1 MEPPFSCF
9 NFVGKSFDGLPA
21 IHRCFSLA
29 RAFGAKTFIIEKIP
43 GAGFI
48 NNENKEL
55 HNLFSS
61 YSCGNLL
68 RISFWNN
75 KLSSQDDILK
85 STNKHLIGYMI
96 AKLDVINNNKKWH
109 IFEAVFT
116 KYNHNHNCVPNQSS
130 FSIAVCK
137 KEFLISGI
145 LYCQQNGLNKA
156 CAHVALRSLLSR
168 LLPEGDLDYTFIND
182 IARKIAGKD
191 YNPQNGLSVE
201 QMQNVLNAL
210 KIPYSDLD
218 YAEVSKIDSSI
229 RENIPYQKYLYAG
242 IESGCGGLLGFKM
255 ADPNEPSRHIIPFY
269 GHTFNKDTWTPDAE
283 AHYFNI
289 GLNWLICCKSNSAL
303 LWPLSSSTEKRSGD
317 TLITC
322 SACVPIEPVDPSIA
336 RFFFNCFFAKIMIYM
351 EVYIYFWLYI

>member
-1 MEPPFSCF
+1 MRSCSSPFF
-9 NFVGKSFDGLPA
+9 
-21 IHRCFSLA
+21 
-29 RAFGAKTFIIEKIP
+29 AF
-43 GAGFI
+43 
-48 NNENKEL
+48 
-55 HNLFSS
+55 
-61 YSCGNLL
+61 
-68 RISFWNN
+68 
-75 KLSSQDDILK
+75 
-85 STNKHLIGYMI
+85 
-96 AKLDVINNNKKWH
+96 
-109 IFEAVFT
+109 
-116 KYNHNHNCVPNQSS
+116 
-130 FSIAVCK
+130 
-137 KEFLISGI
+137 
-145 LYCQQNGLNKA
+145 
-156 CAHVALRSLLSR
+156 R